1 VLLGEAAFV
10 LVTSVAIGLAVGIPM
25 AYLFVQ
31 ILRRVFIVPPTSLSF
46 PLSEVALL
54 AGLLVVTIG
63 LAAAIISA
71 AIRRIRLVEFLRAE

>member
-1 VLLGEAAFV
+1 
-10 LVTSVAIGLAVGIPM
+10 
-25 AYLFVQ
+25 
-31 ILRRVFIVPPTSLSF
+31 
-46 PLSEVALL
+46 VALL